1 MKAQIWK
8 SRGSKEFPRKFVPK
22 EVDLGDWERIEPLFK
37 NLLERDLETKKQIE
51 KWLKDLSELEACLDE
66 EGSRR
71 YILMTC
77 NTTDEDL
84 EKAYLHFI
92 TEVEP
97 KLKPYSD
104 KLNRKYLESPARK
117 KLDPERYLVYDRDIE
132 NDVKLFREENVPLQT
147 EDDKLRQQYQ
157 KLCGSLTVQFDGEE
171 RTMPQM
177 RKYLEVTDR
186 SIRKDAWTKTS
197 EQYLTHKDEFDT
209 IYDKQIELRDQIA
222 KNAGF
227 PNYRDYIHL
236 AKSRFDYTPE
246 DCYAFHSA
254 VEDLIVPINRKLA
267 QRRKEN
273 LGVDILR
280 PWDLQVDEK
289 GRDPLRPFE
298 TGSELEEGVHK
309 MFSNI
314 DPELAEQF
322 ALMRNNSLLD
332 LESRKGKAPGGY
344 QCGLEEVRYPFIFM
358 NAAGTDSDVFTL
370 LHEGGHA
377 FHSFACRE
385 DPMTTYRN
393 PPLEFAEVASM
404 SMELF
409 GLDFLGEF
417 YSDEEARRSRESTL
431 EGILKVLAWIAT
443 IDAFQHWVYLNPHHS
458 REERKDFWLSLQ
470 DRFGSGVD
478 WTGFEDAKAHA
489 WHRQLHPFTV
499 PFYYIE
505 YGIAQLGALQLWVCA
520 LDDLAAAVAD
530 YKEALTLGGSR
541 PLPELFAK
549 AGIRFGFDKET
560 VGPLS
565 ERLIDALDL
574 NGVAT

>member
-1 MKAQIWK
+1 MTTQIWK
-8 SRGSKEFPRKFVPK
+8 TRGSSEFPRNFVPK
-22 EVDLGDWERIEPLFK
+22 ESDLGEWEEIEPLFK
-37 NLLERDLETKKQIE
+37 DLLDRELKTKKSIE
-51 KWLKDLSELEACLDE
+51 SWLRDLSELEACLDE

-71 YILMTC
+71 YISMTC
-77 NTTDEDL
+77 NTADEEL
-84 EKAYLHFI
+84 EKSYLQFI
-92 TEVEP
+92 TEIEP
-97 KLKPYSD
+97 RLKPYSD
-104 KLNRKYLESPARK
+104 KINRKYLDSPMRK
-117 KLDPERYLVYDRDIE
+117 KLDPERYLVYDRDIG

-157 KLCGSLTVQFDGEE
+157 KLCGSLTVDFEGEE

-186 SIRKDAWTKTS
+186 SVREEAWKKTS
-197 EQYLTHKDEFDT
+197 EQYLQHKDEFDS
-209 IYDKQIELRDQIA
+209 IYDEQINLRNQIA
-222 KNAGF
+222 ENAGF
-227 PNYRDYIHL
+227 ENYRDYIHL
-236 AKSRFDYTPE
+236 AKSRFDYSPE
-246 DCYAFHSA
+246 DCFAFHEA
-254 VEDLIVPINRKLA
+254 IEELIVPINRKIA
-267 QRRKEN
+267 ERRKKN
-273 LGVDILR
+273 LGVEPLR

-289 GRDPLRPFE
+289 GRDPLKPFE
-298 TGSELEEGVHK
+298 NGKELEEGAYKIFTHV
-309 MFSNI
+309 

-322 ALMRNNSLLD
+322 ALMRSNSLLD

-358 NAAGTDSDVFTL
+358 NAAGTDGDVFTL

-385 DPMTTYRN
+385 DPVTTYRN

-409 GLDFLGEF
+409 GLGFLEEF
-417 YSDEEARRSRESTL
+417 YTAEEAERSRESSL

-443 IDAFQHWVYLNPHHS
+443 IDAFQHWVYLNPGHT
-458 REERKDFWLSLQ
+458 REERKDHWLSLQ

-505 YGIAQLGALQLWVCA
+505 YGIAQLGSLQLWVNS

-541 PLPELFAK
+541 PLPELFAS
-549 AGIRFGFDKET
+549 AGIRFAFDKET
-560 VGPLS
+560 VKPLAD
-565 ERLIDALDL
+565 RLIEALRL
-574 NGVAT
+574 